1 MRYTRQ
7 ELQAIT
13 AARRSLPEGQGVG
26 AFIEFRVKV
35 TPELLEQMLGGTWVA
50 ADGKRARLES
60 VEVDSDGYLVPEL
73 VAEVSA

>member
-13 AARRSLPEGQGVG
+13 AARHGQVEGQGVG

-35 TPELLEQMLGGTWVA
+35 TPELLEQMLGGTWLWT
-50 ADGKRARLES
+50 DGKRSRLES
-60 VEVDSDGYLVPEL
+60 VDIDSEGYLVPEFA
-73 VAEVSA
+73 AEIPA